1 MNQINAHSFLV
12 LCVDAVEN
20 GIPKGRFY
28 CNDLSQEYEFNNMD
42 QFLLEADEL
51 LKNAGCID
59 TVAACKTA
67 PIRLNGKVA
76 TFKIRVRFRR
86 NADWQGSVM
95 WLETRSEEN
104 FRSVLELMTIIRQ
117 ALGAAQK
124 QRMCPSSLK
133 IAK

>member
-1 MNQINAHSFLV
+1 MDQINAHFFLV

-20 GIPKGRFY
+20 GIPKGRYY
-28 CNDLSQEYEFNNMD
+28 CSDLSQEYEFHNMD
-42 QFLLEADEL
+42 QFLLEADDL
-51 LKNAGCID
+51 LNNAGRID
-59 TVAACKTA
+59 MAAVCRKA
-67 PIRLNGKVA
+67 PIRLNGKVT
-76 TFKIRVRFRR
+76 TFKIRVLFRR
-86 NADWQGSVM
+86 HADWQGSVM
-95 WLETRSEEN
+95 WLETRYEEN

>member
-1 MNQINAHSFLV
+1 MEQTGAHSFLV

-20 GIPKGRFY
+20 DISKGRY
-28 CNDLSQEYEFNNMD
+28 YGSDLSQEYEFRNMD
-42 QFLLEADEL
+42 QFLLEANEL
-51 LKNAGCID
+51 LTDHSRID
-59 TVAACKTA
+59 TAAACKSA

-76 TFKIRVRFRR
+76 TFRIHVRFRCR
-86 NADWQGSVM
+86 GDWQGSVM
-95 WLETRSEEN
+95 WLETRHEEN
-104 FRSVLELMTIIRQ
+104 FRGVIELMAIIHQ